1 MYIICTLCFS
11 KHRQIADYQLKQKNE
26 RNLELRE
33 QKEKNID
40 FERTLLNQL
49 KEKYKLYHT
58 IIV

>member
-1 MYIICTLCFS
+1 VLLYVFCFS
-11 KHRQIADYQLKQKNE
+11 KNRQIADYQLKQKNA
-26 RNLELRE
+26 RDLELRE